1 MVECISIVTKGISY
15 NLLLINIIF
24 IRMYSYSLWRL
35 GVENVYGW
43 MRQSTDYTINNLY
56 MTIHGILTI
65 DGTPT

>member
-1 MVECISIVTKGISY
+1 
-15 NLLLINIIF
+15 
-24 IRMYSYSLWRL
+24 MYSYSLWRL